1 MPAKCVEALAAA
13 LLAAVAVGRGGTN
26 GRAAAPPAAAPGAAS
41 ATTASAKPRATF
53 VAPNGESGS
62 LEIAA
67 TDAEREKGLMGRAG
81 VPRGEG
87 MVFVFDAPGEHS
99 FWMLHCLT
107 PLDLVWLD
115 QAGTV
120 VHLVEAAPICE
131 AEPCPYYSSGASAA
145 MVVEFGPGE
154 ARRMGIVPG
163 ATLRVALPAAK

>member
-13 LLAAVAVGRGGTN
+13 LVAATAFGCGGT
-26 GRAAAPPAAAPGAAS
+26 GGQPAAPAPRPSPAAPAG
-41 ATTASAKPRATF
+41 PRATF
-53 VAPNGESGS
+53 VAPNGETGS

-67 TDAEREKGLMGRAG
+67 TDAAREKGLMGRAS

-87 MVFVFDAPGEHS
+87 MVFVFDAPGEHA

-131 AEPCPYYSSGASAA
+131 AEPCPYYSAGAPAA